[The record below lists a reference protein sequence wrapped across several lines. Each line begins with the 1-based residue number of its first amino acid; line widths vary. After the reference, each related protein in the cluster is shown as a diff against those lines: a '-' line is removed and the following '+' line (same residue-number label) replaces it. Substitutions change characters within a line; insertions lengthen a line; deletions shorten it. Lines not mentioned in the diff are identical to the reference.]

1 MHGGFT
7 RRGPDWRRWIVVL
20 AVALIG
26 ATSVSTV
33 WHGPHD
39 ADQDCAVCSLRHHA
53 VADLVGA
60 SPIGPADTSEPGIP
74 AATPLWFAAD
84 HTSQLPARAPPA

>member
-26 ATSVSTV
+26 ATSISTV
-33 WHGPHD
+33 WHGPHE
-39 ADQDCAVCSLRHHA
+39 ADQDCAVCSLRQHA

-60 SPIGPADTSEPGIP
+60 VAAGPDYTPEPGV
-74 AATPLWFAAD
+74 AAAAPLWTAAG
-84 HTSQLPARAPPA
+84 HTPHLPARAPPA

>member
-7 RRGPDWRRWIVVL
+7 RRGPDWRKWIVML

-26 ATSVSTV
+26 ATSVSSI

-60 SPIGPADTSEPGIP
+60 LPTGPADTPELGVP
-74 AATPLWFAAD
+74 APTQRWIAAD
-84 HTSQLPARAPPA
+84 HGSQLPARAPPA

>member
-1 MHGGFT
+1 MHEGFT
-7 RRGPDWRRWIVVL
+7 RRGPDWRRWIVIL

-26 ATSVSTV
+26 ATSVATI

-39 ADQDCAVCSLRHHA
+39 VDQDCAVCSLRHHV

-60 SPIGPADTSEPGIP
+60 LLTGPADTSEPGIP
-74 AATPLWFAAD
+74 AASPRWIAAN
-84 HTSQLPARAPPA
+84 HASQLPARAPPA